1 MPLFS
6 IERNRMPRIA
16 GCLGCLRLA
25 AALCVLCICLRASA
39 DDVAREMA
47 PAPPRVLDAQAARGA
62 AFLNGGDDGRAEPA
76 DDIPPAPARLPVR
89 FQRAEHQVSAPTEVG
104 STPGPAPQKLP
115 PQSGASLTPFS
126 KPGRAGLHSSELS
139 TLLTG
144 AASLGIVLGLFLL
157 VVWVVRR
164 GTPKNSGLL
173 PREAVEVLGRAPL
186 VGRQHMHLVR
196 CANKILLIYASPT
209 GVETL
214 TEITDPAEVD
224 HLRSICQPE
233 AAHGVTSSF
242 RHVFGQFEPRSHGL
256 EYPLQPAGDEAD
268 FEHLNDPRGQTTR
281 V

>member
-1 MPLFS
+1 MS
-6 IERNRMPRIA
+6 RIA
-16 GCLGCLRLA
+16 GCLGRLRLA
-25 AALCVLCICLRASA
+25 ATMCILCICLRASA

-47 PAPPRVLDAQAARGA
+47 PAPPRVLNAQAARS
-62 AFLNGGDDGRAEPA
+62 RVSQWRRRRPRQPA

-214 TEITDPAEVD
+214 TEITDPAEVE

-233 AAHGVTSSF
+233 AAHGATSSF
-242 RHVFGQFEPRSHGL
+242 RHVFGQFGPRSHGL

-281 V
+281 RLT